1 MPADRKTT
9 SLDAA
14 LRRGEH
20 LFVAL
25 EELPVPVWVADR
37 FGQLRWLNRAATAL
51 LASKAGSHFSDYVA
65 PDSVAEAREVFAR
78 KVQGSHDSAVQWTTL
93 ITSVGLATVE
103 LASVPIRDGA
113 EVVGV
118 LALVRDE
125 RHVSSGRRRPKP
137 RLTPRQQEVLEL
149 LADGRSTAEMAQRL
163 GLSEETVRNHVRY
176 LLAELRVRTRLEAVV
191 TAFRNEWL

>member
-1 MPADRKTT
+1 MGRRHSPLSPDGSARRSCRPIAKRPLST
-9 SLDAA
+9 LRCDAA
-14 LRRGEH
+14 SICSW
-20 LFVAL
+20 
-25 EELPVPVWVADR
+25 PC
-37 FGQLRWLNRAATAL
+37 AATAL

-78 KVQGSHDSAVQWTTL
+78 KVQGSHDSAVQRTTL